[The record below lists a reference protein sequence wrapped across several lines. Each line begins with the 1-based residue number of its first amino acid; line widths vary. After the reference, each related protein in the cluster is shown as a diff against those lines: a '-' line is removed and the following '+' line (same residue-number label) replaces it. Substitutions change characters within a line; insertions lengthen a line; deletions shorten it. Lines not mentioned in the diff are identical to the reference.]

1 MNFSAFSSS
10 VSHSQEV
17 SLPPWVS
24 NRAVLNKTIR
34 RPKLGEKEVKN
45 LLARRYGSLTDFS
58 QVVARWCDIARAT
71 GVHQTTCRKAVNLY
85 HKKGNRFVP
94 VNGQNYAVGRPR
106 KLTAELEAQITSD
119 ETL

>member
-1 MNFSAFSSS
+1 M
-10 VSHSQEV
+10 
-17 SLPPWVS
+17 
-24 NRAVLNKTIR
+24 LNKTIR